1 MEDEIDYKDLYRKLA
16 ESDWFKRAYGNMSV
30 DFIHIDE

>member
-1 MEDEIDYKDLYRKLA
+1 MEDKINYKDLYRKLV

-30 DFIHIDE
+30 DFILVDE